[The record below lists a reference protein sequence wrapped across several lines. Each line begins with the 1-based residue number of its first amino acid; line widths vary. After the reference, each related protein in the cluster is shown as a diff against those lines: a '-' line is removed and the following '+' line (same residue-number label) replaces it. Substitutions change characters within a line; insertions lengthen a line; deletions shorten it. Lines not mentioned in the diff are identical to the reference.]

1 MTNPIRTR
9 YEGDQVNFNQRTV
22 SWDGTR
28 VFNNSLLHGDLLV
41 DKHPLEPMI
50 PNIHTDG
57 NLEVELNGI
66 IHQNLDV
73 GMNAQVGM
81 NAVVGGKVYAK
92 DCVAA
97 VNLNSRKNFDI
108 PHPTK
113 PGWRL
118 RHTCLE
124 GPENGVYVRGR
135 LTNNNI
141 IELPD
146 YWEGLVDVETIT
158 VSLTQ
163 IGHSQD
169 LIVEKIESG
178 KSVIIKSGLGVNIDC
193 YYVIHGDKKDGEKLI
208 PEYEGIT
215 PDDYPGNNEYYSI
228 VGYNYDV
235 RRNA

>member
-1 MTNPIRTR
+1 MVKARTR
-9 YEGDQVNFNQRTV
+9 YEGDQVNFNQRSI

-28 VFNNSLLHGDLLV
+28 VFNTSELHGDLLV
-41 DKHPLEPMI
+41 DKHPLEPNI

-57 NLEVELNGI
+57 NLEVELNATV
-66 IHQNLDV
+66 HQNVYVDEDV
-73 GMNAQVGM
+73 YIHGKE
-81 NAVVGGKVYAK
+81 VVDQKVYAE

-135 LTNNNI
+135 LTNKNV

-146 YWEGLVDVETIT
+146 YWMKLVDPESIT
-158 VSLTQ
+158 VTLTQ
-163 IGHSQD
+163 IGYSQD
-169 LIVEKIESG
+169 LIVDKIEWG
-178 KSVIIKSGLGVNIDC
+178 KNIIVKSGLSANVDC
-193 YYVIHGDKKDGEKLI
+193 YYVVYGERKDGERLI
-208 PEYEGIT
+208 AEYEGNS
-215 PDDYPGNNEYYSI
+215 PDDYPGNNDYYSI
-228 VGYNYDV
+228 VGFNYDNK
-235 RRNA
+235 RND